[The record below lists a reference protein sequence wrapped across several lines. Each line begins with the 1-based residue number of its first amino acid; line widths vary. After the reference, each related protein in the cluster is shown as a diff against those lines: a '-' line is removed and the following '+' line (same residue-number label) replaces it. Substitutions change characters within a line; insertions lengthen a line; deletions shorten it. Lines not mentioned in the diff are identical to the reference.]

1 MLTYYYA
8 TAFDGRTTHGSA
20 SMVAH
25 AEADAREM
33 ARQLHE
39 RCNAPVTLYSGAT
52 NKIVAKYG
60 RTR

>member
-8 TAFDGRTTHGSA
+8 NAFDGRTVHGSDSLLAA
-20 SMVAH
+20 S
-25 AEADAREM
+25 ESEAREM

-39 RCNAPVTLYSGAT
+39 RCNAPVTLYNGAT
-52 NKIVAKYG
+52 NKIVARYG